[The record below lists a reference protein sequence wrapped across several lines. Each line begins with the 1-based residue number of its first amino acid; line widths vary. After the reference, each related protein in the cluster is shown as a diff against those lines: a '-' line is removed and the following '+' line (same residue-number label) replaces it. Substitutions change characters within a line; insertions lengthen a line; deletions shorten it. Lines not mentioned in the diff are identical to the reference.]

1 MGKMDIKRSNW
12 LKKRKR
18 TKKALGTLGVLPRL
32 VVFKSNKH
40 IYAQLVDDIS
50 SKTIVSSSTKDKD
63 MLPILKKVKSKINQ
77 SIEVGKILSDKIK
90 KSKIEKIVFDRN
102 GYRYHG
108 RVKALADAIRDNGIE
123 I

>member
-18 TKKALGTLGVLPRL
+18 TKKTLGTLGVLPRL

-63 MLPILKKVKSKINQ
+63 MLSVLKKVKGKINQ

-108 RVKALADAIRDNGIE
+108 RVKALADAIRENGIK

>member
-18 TKKALGTLGVLPRL
+18 TKKTLGTLGVLPRL

-63 MLPILKKVKSKINQ
+63 MLPVLKKVKGKINQ

>member
-1 MGKMDIKRSNW
+1 MGKMDIKRSSW

-18 TKKALGTLGVLPRL
+18 TKKTLGTLGVLPRL

-63 MLPILKKVKSKINQ
+63 MLSALKKVKGKINQ

-108 RVKALADAIRDNGIE
+108 RVKALADAIRENGIK

>member
-1 MGKMDIKRSNW
+1 MGKMDIKRSSW

-18 TKKALGTLGVLPRL
+18 TKKTLGTLGILPRL

-63 MLPILKKVKSKINQ
+63 MLPVLKKVKGKINQ
-77 SIEVGKILSDKIK
+77 SIEVGNILSDKIK

-108 RVKALADAIRDNGIE
+108 RVKALADAIRDNGIK

>member
-63 MLPILKKVKSKINQ
+63 MLTVLKKVKGKINQ

>member
-1 MGKMDIKRSNW
+1 MGKMDIKRSSW

-18 TKKALGTLGVLPRL
+18 TKKTLGTLGVLPRL

-63 MLPILKKVKSKINQ
+63 MLSVLKKVKGKINQ

-108 RVKALADAIRDNGIE
+108 RVKALADTIRDNGIK